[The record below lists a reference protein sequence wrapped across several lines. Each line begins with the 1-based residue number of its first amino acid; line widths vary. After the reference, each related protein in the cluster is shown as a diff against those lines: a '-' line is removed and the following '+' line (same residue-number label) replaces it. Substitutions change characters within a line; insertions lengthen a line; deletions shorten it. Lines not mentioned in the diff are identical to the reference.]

1 MDTLEKI
8 ELIQKKLLFLNTC
21 LAGSLLVGD
30 ISEITR
36 YRTEIKQLE
45 TERESLLKDV
55 ENADR

>member
-8 ELIQKKLLFLNTC
+8 EFIQKKLLFLNTC

-30 ISEITR
+30 ILEITR
-36 YRTEIKQLE
+36 YRTEIEQFE

-55 ENADR
+55 ENANR